1 MAPLDDWGKYP
12 NGHNPRISSGTAPE
26 TFYNSLF
33 ALILTTLRFKEM
45 SRGLS
50 KATIPFSQRNLS
62 KVNSGK
68 KGFQTV
74 DLSPGFVTSEGGN
87 LSIDFLS
94 MGFDLKKLL
103 PEGESKLSRKRTIAY
118 GAIEISTKIHLDG
131 TIISKTVHCELSKL
145 GLCSIG

>member
-1 MAPLDDWGKYP
+1 MAV
-12 NGHNPRISSGTAPE
+12 NSGTAWQTITTRRP
-26 TFYNSLF
+26 TRGGGAPKVAKLF
-33 ALILTTLRFKEM
+33 
-45 SRGLS
+45 SR
-50 KATIPFSQRNLS
+50 RNLS